1 MLSIRSVWAVLAL
14 LLSLLCGAPARAA
27 DEFLDPDQ
35 AFQLAVR
42 VLGDKRVELSYKV
55 APGYYLYRERFKFSS
70 PDATL
75 GTPQIPPGK
84 KHYDTA
90 LEQNVETYHDQVVV
104 VLPVLA
110 AGKTITIAAT
120 HQGCADKGL
129 CYPPQPRTL
138 HVTLKAFGAGAD
150 TATVAVDG
158 DDAAAAPAVSP
169 VATKLPDGGMSV
181 AAGASAPGKS
191 LSGALLAATSP
202 STAPATSTPASAGI
216 AAATAPTPS
225 PSPAIASSVL
235 VAPAVAPAIVPP
247 GATAPVSARDDD
259 GQLATALRGGRLAL
273 IVPLF
278 FVAGLLLSLTPCVLP
293 MVPILSS
300 IIVGQGEKVTRLRG
314 FTLALAYALGMA
326 LLYTALGVAAGL
338 LGEGLAAWLQK
349 PWVLASFAALL
360 VLLSL
365 SMFGLYEL
373 QMPSVLRDRLSGRGD
388 RMRGG
393 EYAGVFAMGG
403 ISALVVSPCVA
414 APLAAALLHISQ
426 TGDAVL
432 GGLALFMLAMGM
444 SVPLLLVGASAGALL
459 PRAGAWMEQVK
470 HVFGLLL
477 IAVAIYTVQPVLAP
491 LAAMAAWGLLLI
503 VGGATLGAFE
513 PVAASRHVGV
523 ARTVK
528 GIGLVLAL
536 LGVLQFVGIA
546 SGGRDPAQPLARLA
560 QAGAGAGVGV
570 GVGVGTASAAGDAG
584 PHFDRVANV
593 AELERRLQSAGRPV
607 MLDFYADW
615 CVSCKEMEAQTF
627 VDPAVHA
634 RMNQAVLLRADVT
647 ANSPDDRALLKRF
660 HLFGPPGI
668 IFFDAGG
675 RELESQRVVGFQ
687 DGARFLTSLSGAG
700 L

>member
-1 MLSIRSVWAVLAL
+1 MSLSRLLAL
-14 LLSLLCGAPARAA
+14 LLSFACVLSARAA
-27 DEFLDPDQ
+27 DDFLDPDQ
-35 AFQLAVR
+35 AFQPSVR
-42 VLGDKRVELSYKV
+42 VLDARRLELRYKV
-55 APGYYLYRERFKFSS
+55 AGGYYLYRERFRFAS

-75 GTPQIPPGK
+75 GEPLLPPGDR
-84 KHYDTA
+84 HHDAA
-90 LEQNVETYHDQVVV
+90 LAQDVETYRDAVVV
-104 VLPVLA
+104 VLPIVA
-110 AGKTITIAAT
+110 AGPAFTLAAT

-129 CYPPQPRTL
+129 CYPPQSRTVV
-138 HVTLKAFGAGAD
+138 VTLKAFGAEAD
-150 TATVAVDG
+150 SARFVPAA
-158 DDAAAAPAVSP
+158 DAAAAVVP
-169 VATKLPDGGMSV
+169 GV
-181 AAGASAPGKS
+181 AAGA
-191 LSGALLAATSP
+191 LAAPAGPGGAEVGGAP
-202 STAPATSTPASAGI
+202 SRDDEGRL
-216 AAATAPTPS
+216 AAA
-225 PSPAIASSVL
+225 L
-235 VAPAVAPAIVPP
+235 
-247 GATAPVSARDDD
+247 G
-259 GQLATALRGGRLAL
+259 GGRLVL
-273 IVPLF
+273 IMPLF

-300 IIVGQGEKVTRLRG
+300 IIVGQGASVTRLRG

-349 PWVLASFAALL
+349 PWVLATFAGLL

-373 QMPSVLRDRLSGRGD
+373 QLPSALRDGLSSQGD

-393 EYAGVFAMGG
+393 QHAGVFAMGG

-414 APLAAALLHISQ
+414 APLAAALLHISR

-459 PRAGAWMEQVK
+459 PRAGAWMDRVK

-491 LAAMAAWGLLLI
+491 LAAMACWGVLLI

-513 PVAASRHVGV
+513 SVAAGTHAGVGR
-523 ARTVK
+523 AVK
-528 GIGLVLAL
+528 GMGLVLAL

-560 QAGAGAGVGV
+560 QARAGAGDGAPV
-570 GVGVGTASAAGDAG
+570 SAEAG
-584 PHFDRVANV
+584 PHFDRVTSV
-593 AELERRLQSAGRPV
+593 AELERRLQTAGRPV

-634 RMNQAVLLRADVT
+634 RMDKALLLRADVT
-647 ANSPDDRALLKRF
+647 ANSDADRALLRRF
-660 HLFGPPGI
+660 HLFGPPGL
-668 IFFDAGG
+668 IFFDAQGHE
-675 RELESQRVVGFQ
+675 RQAVRVVGFQ
-687 DGARFLTSLSGAG
+687 DVPRFGGSLAVAG

>member
-1 MLSIRSVWAVLAL
+1 MHMIKLSSIRAALASFVFL
-14 LLSLLCGAPARAA
+14 LTLLPFMPARAA
-27 DEFLDPDQ
+27 DDFLDPDQ
-35 AFQLAVR
+35 AFVLTVR
-42 VLGDKRVELSYKV
+42 VLDAKRLELGYKV

-70 PDATL
+70 PDAKL
-75 GTPQIPPGK
+75 GEPQIPPGK

-90 LEQNVETYHDQVVV
+90 LEQNVETYHDGVIV
-104 VLPVLA
+104 VLPIA
-110 AGKTITIAAT
+110 SAGKAFTLNAV

-129 CYPPQPRTL
+129 CYPPQPRTVA
-138 HVTLKAFGAGAD
+138 VTLKAFGADAD
-150 TATVAVDG
+150 SARIVADA
-158 DDAAAAPAVSP
+158 DAAPPAGVTAPITAP
-169 VATKLPDGGMSV
+169 TPGGMSV
-181 AAGASAPGKS
+181 APKPQPDPLRSAMLGDAPASAPQVER
-191 LSGALLAATSP
+191 AATTGP
-202 STAPATSTPASAGI
+202 LTTLAPART
-216 AAATAPTPS
+216 AAAAP
-225 PSPAIASSVL
+225 PA
-235 VAPAVAPAIVPP
+235 AP
-247 GATAPVSARDDD
+247 DDD
-259 GQLATALRGGRLAL
+259 SQLASALRGGRLAL

-300 IIVGQGEKVTRLRG
+300 IIVGQGESVTRWRG

-373 QMPSVLRDRLSGRGD
+373 QLPSALRDGLSSRGD

-393 EYAGVFAMGG
+393 QYLGVFAMGG

-432 GGLALFMLAMGM
+432 GGLALFVLAMGM

-477 IAVAIYTVQPVLAP
+477 IAVAIYTVQPVLPA
-491 LAAMAAWGLLLI
+491 LLAMACWGVLLI
-503 VGGATLGAFE
+503 VGGASLGAFE
-513 PVAASRHVGV
+513 PVAAGGHANV
-523 ARTVK
+523 ARVVK
-528 GIGLVLAL
+528 GLGLVLAL

-560 QAGAGAGVGV
+560 QARAGSDEGGR
-570 GVGVGTASAAGDAG
+570 ASADAG
-584 PHFDRVANV
+584 PHFDRVASV
-593 AELERRLQSAGRPV
+593 ADLDQRLRTAGRPV

-627 VDPAVHA
+627 VDPAVRA
-634 RMNQAVLLRADVT
+634 KLDKAVLLRADVT
-647 ANSPDDRALLKRF
+647 ANSEDDRALLKRF

-668 IFFDAGG
+668 ILFDAQG
-675 RELESQRVVGFQ
+675 RELESARVVGFQ
-687 DGARFLTSLSGAG
+687 DAPRFAGSLSAAG

>member
-1 MLSIRSVWAVLAL
+1 MIKLSSIRVALAAPLVLLTWL
-14 LLSLLCGAPARAA
+14 LTLLPFIPAYAA
-27 DEFLDPDQ
+27 GDFLDPDQ
-35 AFQLAVR
+35 AFVLTVR
-42 VLGDKRVELSYKV
+42 VLDAKRLELGYKV
-55 APGYYLYRERFKFSS
+55 APGYYLYRERFRFSS
-70 PDATL
+70 PDAKL
-75 GTPQIPPGK
+75 GEPQIPPGK
-84 KHYDTA
+84 KHYDSA
-90 LEQNVETYHDQVVV
+90 LEQNVETYHDGVIV
-104 VLPVLA
+104 VLPVA
-110 AGKTITIAAT
+110 SAGKAFTLNAT

-129 CYPPQPRTL
+129 CYPPQPRTVA
-138 HVTLKAFGAGAD
+138 VTLKAFGADAD
-150 TATVAVDG
+150 SATIVADA
-158 DDAAAAPAVSP
+158 DAAPTSGVTAPITAP
-169 VATKLPDGGMSV
+169 TPGGMSV
-181 AAGASAPGKS
+181 APNKLPDPLRSVTFGAGVASAPQVDRATQPGP
-191 LSGALLAATSP
+191 ATLLAPVGTSP
-202 STAPATSTPASAGI
+202 VASAPAPAK
-216 AAATAPTPS
+216 
-225 PSPAIASSVL
+225 
-235 VAPAVAPAIVPP
+235 
-247 GATAPVSARDDD
+247 DDD
-259 GQLATALRGGRLAL
+259 SQLASALRGGRLVL

-300 IIVGQGEKVTRLRG
+300 IIVGQGDSVTRRRG

-349 PWVLASFAALL
+349 PWVLASFATLL

-373 QMPSVLRDRLSGRGD
+373 QLPSALRDALSSRGD

-393 EYAGVFAMGG
+393 RYAGVFAMGG

-414 APLAAALLHISQ
+414 APLAAALLHISR

-432 GGLALFMLAMGM
+432 GGLALFVLAMGM

-477 IAVAIYTVQPVLAP
+477 IAVAIYTVQPVLPP
-491 LAAMAAWGLLLI
+491 LAAMACWGVLLI
-503 VGGATLGAFE
+503 VGGASLGAFE
-513 PVAASRHVGV
+513 PVPAGAHANV
-523 ARTVK
+523 ARVVK
-528 GIGLVLAL
+528 GLGLVLAL

-560 QAGAGAGVGV
+560 QARTGAADAGA
-570 GVGVGTASAAGDAG
+570 ASAEAG
-584 PHFDRVANV
+584 PHFDRVTSV
-593 AELERRLQSAGRPV
+593 ADLDQRLQSAGRPA

-627 VDPAVHA
+627 VDPAVRA
-634 RMNQAVLLRADVT
+634 KLDKAALLRADVT
-647 ANSPDDRALLKRF
+647 ANSEDDRALLKRF

-668 IFFDAGG
+668 ILFDARG
-675 RELESQRVVGFQ
+675 RELESARVVGFQ
-687 DGARFLTSLSGAG
+687 DAARFAGSLAAAG

>member
-1 MLSIRSVWAVLAL
+1 MINLSSIRAALASFVL
-14 LLSLLCGAPARAA
+14 LLTLLPLMPARAA

-35 AFQLAVR
+35 AFQLSVR
-42 VLGDKRVELSYKV
+42 VLDAKRLELSYKV
-55 APGYYLYRERFKFSS
+55 APGYYLYRERFKFTS
-70 PDATL
+70 PDAKL
-75 GTPQIPPGK
+75 GEPQVPPGK

-90 LEQNVETYHDQVVV
+90 LEQNVETYHDGVVV
-104 VLPVLA
+104 VLPVVS
-110 AGKTITIAAT
+110 AGKAFTLNAT

-129 CYPPQPRTL
+129 CYPPQPRTVA
-138 HVTLKAFGAGAD
+138 VTLKAFGADAD
-150 TATVAVDG
+150 SARMVVDA
-158 DDAAAAPAVSP
+158 DAAAPSGVVAPVSVP
-169 VATKLPDGGMSV
+169 AQGGMSV
-181 AAGASAPGKS
+181 ASGALPDPLRSVVLGRYGASDAQVDRPATANTPLTVLAPAASAASAP
-191 LSGALLAATSP
+191 
-202 STAPATSTPASAGI
+202 STASTQ
-216 AAATAPTPS
+216 
-225 PSPAIASSVL
+225 
-235 VAPAVAPAIVPP
+235 
-247 GATAPVSARDDD
+247 DDD
-259 GQLATALRGGRLAL
+259 GRLASALRGGRLAL

-300 IIVGQGEKVTRLRG
+300 IIVGQGERVTRWRG

-349 PWVLASFAALL
+349 PWVLASFSLLL

-365 SMFGLYEL
+365 SMFGFYEL
-373 QMPSVLRDRLSGRGD
+373 QLPSALRDGLSSKGD

-393 EYAGVFAMGG
+393 QYAGVFAMGG

-432 GGLALFMLAMGM
+432 GGLALFTLAMGM

-477 IAVAIYTVQPVLAP
+477 IAVAIYTVQPVLPA
-491 LAAMAAWGLLLI
+491 LVAMACWGVLLI

-513 PVAASRHVGV
+513 PVAAGAHAGV
-523 ARTVK
+523 ARAVK
-528 GIGLVLAL
+528 GVGLVLAL

-560 QAGAGAGVGV
+560 RAGEGRAV
-570 GVGVGTASAAGDAG
+570 AADAG
-584 PHFDRVANV
+584 PHFDRVVSV
-593 AELERRLQSAGRPV
+593 ADLDQRLQNAGRPV

-627 VDPAVHA
+627 VDPTVHA
-634 RMNQAVLLRADVT
+634 KLDKALLLRADVT
-647 ANSPDDRALLKRF
+647 ANNDDDRALLKRF

-668 IFFDAGG
+668 ILFDAQGH
-675 RELESQRVVGFQ
+675 ELESARVVGFQ
-687 DGARFLTSLSGAG
+687 DARRFADSLSAAG

>member
-1 MLSIRSVWAVLAL
+1 MHMIKLSSIRAAVASFVL
-14 LLSLLCGAPARAA
+14 LLTLLPFMPARAA
-27 DEFLDPDQ
+27 DDFLDPDQ
-35 AFQLAVR
+35 AFQLSVR
-42 VLGDKRVELSYKV
+42 VLDAKRLELSYKV
-55 APGYYLYRERFKFSS
+55 APGYYLYRERFKFAS
-70 PDATL
+70 PDAKL
-75 GTPQIPPGK
+75 GEPQLPPGK

-90 LEQNVETYHDQVVV
+90 LEQNVETYHDGVVV
-104 VLPVLA
+104 VLPVMS
-110 AGKTITIAAT
+110 AGKAFTLNAT

-129 CYPPQPRTL
+129 CYPPQPRSVA
-138 HVTLKAFGAGAD
+138 VTLKAFGADAD
-150 TATVAVDG
+150 SARIVADG
-158 DDAAAAPAVSP
+158 DVSSTSTALVPPVTAPAQ
-169 VATKLPDGGMSV
+169 GGMSV
-181 AAGASAPGKS
+181 ASGALPDPLRSVVLGRYGASAPQVER
-191 LSGALLAATSP
+191 
-202 STAPATSTPASAGI
+202 
-216 AAATAPTPS
+216 APTSGGPLT
-225 PSPAIASSVL
+225 VL
-235 VAPAVAPAIVPP
+235 
-247 GATAPVSARDDD
+247 APVSAPPAASSAAPSPDDD
-259 GQLATALRGGRLAL
+259 SRLASALRGGRLAL

-300 IIVGQGEKVTRLRG
+300 IIVGQGTGVTRWRG

-373 QMPSVLRDRLSGRGD
+373 QLPSAVRDSLSSRGD

-393 EYAGVFAMGG
+393 QYAGVFAMGG
-403 ISALVVSPCVA
+403 LSALVVSPCVA

-477 IAVAIYTVQPVLAP
+477 IAVAIYTVQPVLPA
-491 LAAMAAWGLLLI
+491 LAAMACWGVLLI

-513 PVAASRHVGV
+513 PIAAGANAGVGR
-523 ARTVK
+523 AVK
-528 GIGLVLAL
+528 GVGIVLAL

-560 QAGAGAGVGV
+560 RAGAGEAL
-570 GVGVGTASAAGDAG
+570 AAAAG
-584 PHFDRVANV
+584 PRFERVVSV
-593 AELERRLQSAGRPV
+593 ADLDQRLRSPGRPV

-634 RMNQAVLLRADVT
+634 KLDKALLLRADVT
-647 ANSPDDRALLKRF
+647 ANSEDDRALLKRF

-668 IFFDAGG
+668 ILFDAQGH
-675 RELESQRVVGFQ
+675 ELETARVVGFQ
-687 DGARFLTSLSGAG
+687 DAPRFANSLAVAG

>member
-1 MLSIRSVWAVLAL
+1 MYMIKLSSIRAALASPLVLLTL
-14 LLSLLCGAPARAA
+14 LLTSLPFMPARAA
-27 DEFLDPDQ
+27 DDFLDPDQ
-35 AFQLAVR
+35 AFVLSVR
-42 VLGDKRVELSYKV
+42 VLDARRLELSYKV
-55 APGYYLYRERFKFSS
+55 APGYYLYRERFKFAS
-70 PDATL
+70 PDAKL
-75 GTPQIPPGK
+75 GEPQIPSGK
-84 KHYDTA
+84 KHYDSA
-90 LEQNVETYHDQVVV
+90 LEQNVETYHDGVVV
-104 VLPVLA
+104 VLPIA
-110 AGKTITIAAT
+110 SAGKAFTLNAT

-129 CYPPQPRTL
+129 CYPPQPRTVA
-138 HVTLKAFGAGAD
+138 VTLKAFGADADSATIVAD
-150 TATVAVDG
+150 T
-158 DDAAAAPAVSP
+158 DAAPTGGAVAPITGQTP
-169 VATKLPDGGMSV
+169 GGMSV
-181 AAGASAPGKS
+181 APNKLPDPLRNVTFGAGVASAPQVDRATPTGPTT
-191 LSGALLAATSP
+191 LPAPVGA
-202 STAPATSTPASAGI
+202 
-216 AAATAPTPS
+216 
-225 PSPAIASSVL
+225 SPAASP
-235 VAPAVAPAIVPP
+235 APPAK
-247 GATAPVSARDDD
+247 DDD
-259 GQLATALRGGRLAL
+259 SQLASALRGGRLAL

-300 IIVGQGEKVTRLRG
+300 IIVGQGESVTRWRG
-314 FTLALAYALGMA
+314 FMLALAYALGMA

-373 QMPSVLRDRLSGRGD
+373 QLPSALRDRLSSEGG

-393 EYAGVFAMGG
+393 QVAGVFAMGG

-432 GGLALFMLAMGM
+432 GGLALFVLAMGM
-444 SVPLLLVGASAGALL
+444 SIPLLLVGASAGALL

-491 LAAMAAWGLLLI
+491 LLAMACWGVLLI
-503 VGGATLGAFE
+503 VGGASLGAFE
-513 PVAASRHVGV
+513 PVPAGV
-523 ARTVK
+523 HANIARVVK
-528 GIGLVLAL
+528 GLGLVLAL

-560 QAGAGAGVGV
+560 QARSGADNTGA
-570 GVGVGTASAAGDAG
+570 ASAEAG
-584 PHFDRVANV
+584 PHFDRVTSV
-593 AELERRLQSAGRPV
+593 ADLDRRLRSAGRPV

-627 VDPAVHA
+627 VDPAVRA
-634 RMNQAVLLRADVT
+634 KLDKAVLLRADVT
-647 ANSPDDRALLKRF
+647 ANSEDDRALLKRF
-660 HLFGPPGI
+660 QLFGPPGI
-668 IFFDAGG
+668 ILFDAQG
-675 RELESQRVVGFQ
+675 RELESARVVGFQ
-687 DGARFLTSLSGAG
+687 DAARFSGSLAAAG

>member
-1 MLSIRSVWAVLAL
+1 MFLLRPVWALLAL
-14 LLSLLCGAPARAA
+14 LLLTLGAPARAA

-35 AFQLAVR
+35 AFQLSVR
-42 VLGDKRVELSYKV
+42 VLDAKRLELSYKV

-70 PDATL
+70 PDAKL
-75 GTPQIPPGK
+75 GEPQIPPGK

-90 LEQNVETYHDQVVV
+90 LEQDVETYHDGVVV
-104 VLPVLA
+104 VLPITSA
-110 AGKTITIAAT
+110 AKAFTLNAT

-129 CYPPQPRTL
+129 CYPPQPRTVA
-138 HVTLKAFGAGAD
+138 VTLKAFGADAD
-150 TATVAVDG
+150 SAKVVANA
-158 DDAAAAPAVSP
+158 DDAAPTGVVAPVTAPAP
-169 VATKLPDGGMSV
+169 GGMSV
-181 AAGASAPGKS
+181 ASGAQADPLRSAILGDASAS
-191 LSGALLAATSP
+191 ATS
-202 STAPATSTPASAGI
+202 SAAPASA
-216 AAATAPTPS
+216 
-225 PSPAIASSVL
+225 
-235 VAPAVAPAIVPP
+235 AVS
-247 GATAPVSARDDD
+247 GDDD
-259 GQLATALRGGRLAL
+259 SQLASALRGGRLLL

-300 IIVGQGEKVTRLRG
+300 IIVGQGESVTRWRG

-373 QMPSVLRDRLSGRGD
+373 QLPSALRDGLSSKGD

-393 EYAGVFAMGG
+393 QFAGVFAMGG

-432 GGLALFMLAMGM
+432 GGLALFTLAMGM

-477 IAVAIYTVQPVLAP
+477 IAVAIYTVQPVLPA
-491 LAAMAAWGLLLI
+491 LVAMVCWGVLLI

-513 PVAASRHVGV
+513 PVAAGAHVGV
-523 ARTVK
+523 ARAVK
-528 GIGLVLAL
+528 GVGLVLAL

-560 QAGAGAGVGV
+560 RVG
-570 GVGVGTASAAGDAG
+570 AGDAVAASADAG
-584 PHFDRVANV
+584 PRFDRVTSV
-593 AELERRLQSAGRPV
+593 ADLDQRLQTAGRPV

-615 CVSCKEMEAQTF
+615 CVSCKEMEARTF

-634 RMNQAVLLRADVT
+634 KLDKALLLRADVT
-647 ANSPDDRALLKRF
+647 ANNDDDRALLKRF

-668 IFFDAGG
+668 VLFDAQGH
-675 RELESQRVVGFQ
+675 ELASARVVGFQ
-687 DGARFLTSLSGAG
+687 DAPRFANSLAAAG

>member
-1 MLSIRSVWAVLAL
+1 MFLLRPVWALLAL
-14 LLSLLCGAPARAA
+14 LLLTLGAPARAA

-35 AFQLAVR
+35 AFQLSVR
-42 VLGDKRVELSYKV
+42 VLDAKRLELSYKV

-70 PDATL
+70 PDAKL
-75 GTPQIPPGK
+75 GEPQIPPGK

-90 LEQNVETYHDQVVV
+90 LEQDVETYHDGVVV
-104 VLPVLA
+104 VLPITSA
-110 AGKTITIAAT
+110 AKAFTLNAT

-129 CYPPQPRTL
+129 CYPPQPRTVA
-138 HVTLKAFGAGAD
+138 VTLKAFGADAD
-150 TATVAVDG
+150 SAKVVANA
-158 DDAAAAPAVSP
+158 DDAAPTGVVAPVTAPAP
-169 VATKLPDGGMSV
+169 GGMSV
-181 AAGASAPGKS
+181 ASGAQADPLRSAILGDASASATPS
-191 LSGALLAATSP
+191 AA
-202 STAPATSTPASAGI
+202 PASA
-216 AAATAPTPS
+216 
-225 PSPAIASSVL
+225 
-235 VAPAVAPAIVPP
+235 AVS
-247 GATAPVSARDDD
+247 GDDD
-259 GQLATALRGGRLAL
+259 SQLASALRGGRLLL

-300 IIVGQGEKVTRLRG
+300 IIVGQGESVTRWRG

-373 QMPSVLRDRLSGRGD
+373 QLPSSLRDGLSSRGD

-393 EYAGVFAMGG
+393 QYAGVFAMGG

-432 GGLALFMLAMGM
+432 GGLALFVLAMGM

-491 LAAMAAWGLLLI
+491 LVAMAAWGVLLI
-503 VGGATLGAFE
+503 VGGASLGAFE
-513 PVAASRHVGV
+513 PVAAGKNTGI
-523 ARTVK
+523 ARVVK
-528 GIGLVLAL
+528 GVGLVLAL
-536 LGVLQFVGIA
+536 LGALQFVGIA
-546 SGGRDPAQPLARLA
+546 SGARDPAQPLARLA
-560 QAGAGAGVGV
+560 QARVG
-570 GVGVGTASAAGDAG
+570 AGDAAATAFDSG
-584 PHFDRVANV
+584 PHFDRVVSV
-593 AELERRLQSAGRPV
+593 ADLDQRLQSAGRPV

-634 RMNQAVLLRADVT
+634 KLDKALLLRADVT
-647 ANSPDDRALLKRF
+647 ANSDDDRALLKRF
-660 HLFGPPGI
+660 HLFGPPGL
-668 IFFDAGG
+668 IFFDAQGH
-675 RELESQRVVGFQ
+675 ELEAARVVGFQ
-687 DGARFLTSLSGAG
+687 DAPRFTSSLATAG